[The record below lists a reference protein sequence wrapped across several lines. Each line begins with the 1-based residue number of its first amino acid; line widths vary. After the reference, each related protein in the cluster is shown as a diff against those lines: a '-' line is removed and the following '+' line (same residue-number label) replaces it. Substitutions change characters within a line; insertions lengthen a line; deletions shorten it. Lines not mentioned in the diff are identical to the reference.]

1 MSLTVPLASPV
12 APPAGQSLHFS
23 CEISQVI
30 VLEQC
35 IRILR
40 DLSERLRLFGDLMTF
55 YLPPPSGEGFSVNI
69 PQLCFVCSAIKQM
82 LAC

>member
-23 CEISQVI
+23 CEISQS
-30 VLEQC
+30 LLSNNASEYMQ
-35 IRILR
+35 